1 MPNLKIQTL
10 ESERVAQ
17 CFPLVH
23 LTAPGMTAS
32 AWQEYAEAHL
42 AQGYPEPNGILVAEK
57 LGGCI
62 LGLAVYSVDRDPL
75 QGRTLLV
82 KNLIA
87 HDYFASG
94 RRQVEQALIS
104 AIETLARLKD
114 CRALHVIMPAAS
126 VELFP
131 SGLHDALESEGHKLS
146 GLSYCKPLPPTDRTF
161 HG

>member
-1 MPNLKIQTL
+1 MPNLTIRPL
-10 ESERVAQ
+10 ETTRVPQ

-23 LTAPGMTAS
+23 LTEPSMTAN
-32 AWQEYAEAHL
+32 AWQDFAEGHMSL
-42 AQGYPEPNGILVAEK
+42 GHPEPNGILVAEK

-62 LGLAVYSVDRDPL
+62 LGLAVYSFDRDPL

-87 HDYFASG
+87 HDYFAAG
-94 RRQVEQALIS
+94 RRQVEHALIT
-104 AIETLARLKD
+104 AIETLARGKD

-146 GLSYCKPLPPTDRTF
+146 GLSYCKPLSPMDRSF
-161 HG
+161 RG

>member
-1 MPNLKIQTL
+1 MPNLKIQAL

-23 LTAPGMTAS
+23 LTAPSMTAS
-32 AWQEYAEAHL
+32 AWQDFAESHL
-42 AQGYPEPNGILVAEK
+42 AQGNPEPNGILVAEK
-57 LGGCI
+57 LGVCI
-62 LGLAVYSVDRDPL
+62 LGLAVYSFDRDPL

-94 RRQVEQALIS
+94 RRQVEQALIA
-104 AIETLARLKD
+104 AIETLARGNS

>member
-1 MPNLKIQTL
+1 MQNLKIQAL

-23 LTAPGMTAS
+23 LTAPSMTAGE
-32 AWQEYAEAHL
+32 WQDFADGHM
-42 AQGYPEPNGILVAEK
+42 AQGHPEPNGILVAEK

-62 LGLAVYSVDRDPL
+62 LGLAVYSFDRDPL

-94 RRQVEQALIS
+94 RRQVERALIT
-104 AIETLARLKD
+104 AIETLARGKG
-114 CRALHVIMPAAS
+114 CRALHVIMPASS
-126 VELFP
+126 VQLFP

>member
-1 MPNLKIQTL
+1 MPNLKIQAL

-23 LTAPGMTAS
+23 LTAPNMTAGE
-32 AWQEYAEAHL
+32 WQDFAAGHM
-42 AQGYPEPNGILVAEK
+42 AQGHPEPNGILVAEK

-62 LGLAVYSVDRDPL
+62 LGLAVYCFDRDPL

>member
-1 MPNLKIQTL
+1 MADLKIQAL
-10 ESERVAQ
+10 ETERVAQ

-32 AWQEYAEAHL
+32 AWQDFAEGHMAL
-42 AQGYPEPNGILVAEK
+42 GSPEPNGILVAEK

-62 LGLAVYSVDRDPL
+62 LGLAVYSLDRDPI

-94 RRQVEQALIS
+94 RRQVEHALIT
-104 AIETLARLKD
+104 AIEALARGKD

-126 VELFP
+126 VQLFP

-146 GLSYCKPLPPTDRTF
+146 GLSYCKPLPPMDRSF

>member
-1 MPNLKIQTL
+1 MANLTIQPL
-10 ESERVAQ
+10 EGDRVAQ

-23 LTAPGMTAS
+23 LTAPGITAG
-32 AWQEYAEAHL
+32 AWQDFAEGHM
-42 AQGYPEPNGILVAEK
+42 AQGHPEPNGILAAEK

-62 LGLAVYSVDRDPL
+62 VGLAVYSFDRDPL

-94 RRQVEQALIS
+94 RRQVEHALIT
-104 AIETLARLKD
+104 AVETLARGKN
-114 CRALHVIMPAAS
+114 CRAVHVLMPAAS
-126 VELFP
+126 VQPRPNGF
-131 SGLHDALESEGHKLS
+131 HDALESEGHRLF
-146 GLSYCKPLPPTDRTF
+146 GLSYCKPLPPVDRSF